1 MLTSQHVHIP
11 KSPSSSSCFTCG
23 VVDCFDVGDISNET
37 ADFCD
42 AFGFFDT
49 VGMGSVSLTLCN
61 ITEEI

>member
-1 MLTSQHVHIP
+1 
-11 KSPSSSSCFTCG
+11 

-37 ADFCD
+37 ADFSD
-42 AFGFFDT
+42 AFGFSDT